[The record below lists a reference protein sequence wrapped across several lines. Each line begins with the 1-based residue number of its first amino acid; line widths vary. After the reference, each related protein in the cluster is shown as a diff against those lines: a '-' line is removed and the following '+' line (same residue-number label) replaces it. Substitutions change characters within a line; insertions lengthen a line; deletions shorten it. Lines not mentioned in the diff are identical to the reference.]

1 MKFWIKG
8 TQINI
13 SYIFISLFTLYIATD
28 RTGIVL
34 PMLISFG
41 LHELGHIIFIYY
53 FGSRIKNISL
63 RPGCFGIEY
72 DDNLDII
79 EKILSVAAGP
89 IFNIIVGLV
98 FYSLNIEFGILNYVV
113 AFYNLLPINGM
124 DGGTLIKIIL
134 GLALENNRV
143 EAIMKI
149 INVIMILI
157 AVTILILACVRGY
170 KVYTLIIFCIY
181 LSVPIFLKN
190 C

>member
-1 MKFWIKG
+1 M
-8 TQINI
+8 
-13 SYIFISLFTLYIATD
+13 
-28 RTGIVL
+28 
-34 PMLISFG
+34 
-41 LHELGHIIFIYY
+41 
-53 FGSRIKNISL
+53 
-63 RPGCFGIEY
+63 
-72 DDNLDII
+72 
-79 EKILSVAAGP
+79 
-89 IFNIIVGLV
+89 GLV

-170 KVYTLIIFCIY
+170 KVYTLIIFCIS